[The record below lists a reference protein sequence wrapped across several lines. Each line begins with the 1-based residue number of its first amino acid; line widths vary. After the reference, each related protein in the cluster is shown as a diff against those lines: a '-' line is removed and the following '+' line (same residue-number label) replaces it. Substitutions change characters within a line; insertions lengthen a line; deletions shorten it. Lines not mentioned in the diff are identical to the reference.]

1 MTSAMSNI
9 LVLLSYVAL
18 CHGAWFVLEKWSAHV
33 MTAVYERFGN

>member
-18 CHGAWFVLEKWSAHV
+18 CHGAWFVLEKWSAYV
-33 MTAVYERFGN
+33 MTVVYERFGN